1 MGGRLGEW
9 LSGLSVLGISAAIFV
24 VMIVSALA
32 GQAIRQFRN
41 ARSKAA
47 DDLDDRS
54 QGQEE
59 YLLGG
64 SLALLALLLAFTF
77 GLVLNRYEA
86 RRQLVTDEANAIG
99 TAYLRAQLLDEP
111 HRSRLS
117 GLLIA
122 YTDNRIRVA
131 HSAGAADANLAK
143 NDQLLT
149 QIWASVSAAGG
160 SAQAH
165 GISMPLLEAFNEI
178 INLDT
183 ERKVAWRLRVPA
195 GVLVLLL
202 AYLVVTAG
210 ELGYILEGA
219 RGKRAALMLFV
230 LIALSI
236 GVITDVNRPSSGAI
250 RESQWPMIELLKTL
264 RAQSPRAFDQFK
276 ASPAVSEVGVTKT
289 RA

>member
-9 LSGLSVLGISAAIFV
+9 LSDLSVLGISAATFV

-32 GQAIRQFRN
+32 GQSFRKFRV
-41 ARSKAA
+41 ARSKAT
-47 DDLDDRS
+47 DDPSDHS

-86 RRQLVTDEANAIG
+86 RRQLVTNEANAIG

-131 HSAGAADANLAK
+131 SSGAEANANLAK
-143 NDQLLT
+143 NDQLVT
-149 QIWASVSAAGG
+149 QMWAAVSAAGG

-195 GVLVLLL
+195 GVLALLL
-202 AYLVVTAG
+202 AYLIVTAG
-210 ELGYILEGA
+210 ELGYIVEGA
-219 RGKRAALMLFV
+219 RGRRAALMLFV

-250 RESQWPMIELLKTL
+250 RESQRPMIDLLNSL
-264 RAQSPRAFDQFK
+264 RTQSPRAFDQFK
-276 ASPAVSEVGVTKT
+276 ASPPVFRLRSQE
-289 RA
+289 R

>member
-9 LSGLSVLGISAAIFV
+9 LSDLSVLGISAATLI

-32 GQAIRQFRN
+32 GQSVRQFRI
-41 ARSKAA
+41 ARLKAT
-47 DDLDDRS
+47 DDPNDRS

-86 RRQLVTDEANAIG
+86 RRQLVTSEANAIG

-122 YTDNRIRVA
+122 YTDNRIRLA
-131 HSAGAADANLAK
+131 NAGAEAGSNLAK
-143 NDQLLT
+143 NDRLLT
-149 QIWASVSAAGG
+149 QIWAAVSAAAG

-183 ERKVAWRLRVPA
+183 ERKVAWRLRVPG
-195 GVLVLLL
+195 GVLILLL
-202 AYLVVTAG
+202 A
-210 ELGYILEGA
+210 
-219 RGKRAALMLFV
+219 
-230 LIALSI
+230 
-236 GVITDVNRPSSGAI
+236 
-250 RESQWPMIELLKTL
+250 
-264 RAQSPRAFDQFK
+264 
-276 ASPAVSEVGVTKT
+276 
-289 RA
+289 

>member
-1 MGGRLGEW
+1 ML
-9 LSGLSVLGISAAIFV
+9 
-24 VMIVSALA
+24 VSALA
-32 GQAIRQFRN
+32 GQSVRQFRI
-41 ARSKAA
+41 ARSKAT
-47 DDLDDRS
+47 DDPNDRS

-59 YLLGG
+59 YLLSG

-86 RRQLVTDEANAIG
+86 RRQLVTNEANAIG
-99 TAYLRAQLLDEP
+99 TAYLRTQLLDEP

-131 HSAGAADANLAK
+131 NSGAEADSNLAK

-149 QIWASVSAAGG
+149 QIWAAVSAAGG

-165 GISMPLLEAFNEI
+165 GIYMPLLEAFNEI

-183 ERKVAWRLRVPA
+183 ERKVAWRLRVPG
-195 GVLVLLL
+195 GVLILLL
-202 AYLVVTAG
+202 AYLIVTAG
-210 ELGYILEGA
+210 ELGYIVEGP

-250 RESQWPMIELLKTL
+250 RESQWPMIELLNAL
-264 RAQSPRAFDQFK
+264 RTQSPRTFDQFK
-276 ASPAVSEVGVTKT
+276 AYPPVSRNRSHE
-289 RA
+289 R

>member
-1 MGGRLGEW
+1 MEASLGDW
-9 LSGLSVLGISAAIFV
+9 LSDLSVLGICTASFV
-24 VMIVSALA
+24 AMLVSALA
-32 GQAIRQFRN
+32 GHYVRQVRID
-41 ARSKAA
+41 RSKVAEIP
-47 DDLDDRS
+47 DDPS
-54 QGQEE
+54 EGQEE

-122 YTDNRIRVA
+122 YTENRIQVA
-131 HSAGAADANLAK
+131 KSGAESPDHLAR

-149 QIWASVSAAGG
+149 RIWASVSAARE
-160 SAQAH
+160 SALAH
-165 GISMPLLEAFNEI
+165 GISMPVLDAFNEV

-183 ERKVAWRLRVPA
+183 ERKAAWRLRVPG
-195 GVLVLLL
+195 GVLILLL
-202 AYLVVTAG
+202 AYLIVTAG
-210 ELGYILEGA
+210 ELGYIVDGV
-219 RGKRAALMLFV
+219 RGRRAALMLFV

-236 GVITDVNRPSSGAI
+236 GIMTDMDRPSSGVI
-250 RESQWPMIELLKTL
+250 RESQWPMVELLRTL
-264 RAQSPRAFDQFK
+264 RAQPPPIFDQFK
-276 ASPAVSEVGVTKT
+276 ASPPVARNPKDHP
-289 RA
+289 

>member
-9 LSGLSVLGISAAIFV
+9 LSDLSVLGISAATFV
-24 VMIVSALA
+24 VMVVAALA
-32 GQAIRQFRN
+32 GQSVRKFRV
-41 ARSKAA
+41 ARSKAT
-47 DDLDDRS
+47 DDPNDCS

-77 GLVLNRYEA
+77 GLVLNRYEG
-86 RRQLVTDEANAIG
+86 RRQLVTNEANAIG

-131 HSAGAADANLAK
+131 SSGAEANANLAK
-143 NDQLLT
+143 NDQLVT
-149 QIWASVSAAGG
+149 QMWAAVSAAGG

-195 GVLVLLL
+195 GVLALLL
-202 AYLVVTAG
+202 AYLIVTAG
-210 ELGYILEGA
+210 ELGYIVEGA
-219 RGKRAALMLFV
+219 RGRRAALMLFV

-250 RESQWPMIELLKTL
+250 RESQRPMIDLLNSL
-264 RAQSPRAFDQFK
+264 RTQSPRAFDQFK
-276 ASPAVSEVGVTKT
+276 ASPPVFRLRSQE
-289 RA
+289 R

>member
-1 MGGRLGEW
+1 MGGQLGEW
-9 LSGLSVLGISAAIFV
+9 LSDLSVLGISAATFV
-24 VMIVSALA
+24 VMIVAALA
-32 GQAIRQFRN
+32 GQSVRKFRV
-41 ARSKAA
+41 ARSKAT
-47 DDLDDRS
+47 DDPNDCS

-86 RRQLVTDEANAIG
+86 RRQLVTNEANAIG

-131 HSAGAADANLAK
+131 SSGAEANANLAK
-143 NDQLLT
+143 NDQLVT
-149 QIWASVSAAGG
+149 QMWAAVSAAGG

-195 GVLVLLL
+195 GVLALLL
-202 AYLVVTAG
+202 AYLIVTAG
-210 ELGYILEGA
+210 ELGYIVEGA
-219 RGKRAALMLFV
+219 RGRRAALMLFV

-250 RESQWPMIELLKTL
+250 RESQRPMIDLLRSL
-264 RAQSPRAFDQFK
+264 RTQSPRAFDQFK
-276 ASPAVSEVGVTKT
+276 ASPPVSRNPSQEH
-289 RA
+289 

>member
-9 LSGLSVLGISAAIFV
+9 LSDLSVLGISAATFFV
-24 VMIVSALA
+24 LIVSALA
-32 GQAIRQFRN
+32 GRSIRQFRIN
-41 ARSKAA
+41 RSKAT
-47 DDLDDRS
+47 DDPNDRS
-54 QGQEE
+54 HGQEE

-86 RRQLVTDEANAIG
+86 RRQLVTNEANAIG

-131 HSAGAADANLAK
+131 NSGAGADSHLAK

-149 QIWASVSAAGG
+149 QIWAAVSAAGG

-165 GISMPLLEAFNEI
+165 GISMPLVEALNEI

-183 ERKVAWRLRVPA
+183 ERKVAWRLRVPG

-202 AYLVVTAG
+202 AYLIVTAG
-210 ELGYILEGA
+210 ELGYIVEGA

-250 RESQWPMIELLKTL
+250 RESQWPMMELLHALQT
-264 RAQSPRAFDQFK
+264 QSPRAFDQFK
-276 ASPAVSEVGVTKT
+276 ESPPVSPNRSHEH
-289 RA
+289 

>member
-9 LSGLSVLGISAAIFV
+9 LSDLSVLGISAATFV
-24 VMIVSALA
+24 VMIVAALA
-32 GQAIRQFRN
+32 GQSVHKFRV
-41 ARSKAA
+41 ARSKAT
-47 DDLDDRS
+47 DDPNDCS

-77 GLVLNRYEA
+77 GLVLNRYEG
-86 RRQLVTDEANAIG
+86 RRQLVTNEANAIG

-131 HSAGAADANLAK
+131 SSGAEANANLAK
-143 NDQLLT
+143 NDQLVT
-149 QIWASVSAAGG
+149 QMWAAVSAAGG

-195 GVLVLLL
+195 GVLALLL
-202 AYLVVTAG
+202 AYLIVTAG
-210 ELGYILEGA
+210 ELGYIVEGA
-219 RGKRAALMLFV
+219 RGRRAALMLFV

-250 RESQWPMIELLKTL
+250 RESQRPMIDLLRSL
-264 RAQSPRAFDQFK
+264 RTQSPRAFDQFK
-276 ASPAVSEVGVTKT
+276 ASPPVS
-289 RA
+289 